1 MNDDLI
7 YVLLFLALY
16 LGIFLGTRIERSNES
31 DRRRIDRFWAKL
43 IRTDLKRGN
52 DDEH

>member
-16 LGIFLGTRIERSNES
+16 LGIFLGTRIERSNKS
-31 DRRRIDRFWAKL
+31 DRRRIDRFWAEL
-43 IRTDLKRGN
+43 IRKDLKRRN
-52 DDEH
+52 EDEQ